1 MRVLTSARYVQAQSL
16 SSIIVLLLWLY
27 LSALILVYGAEYNI
41 VRETARPGA
50 AETAPG
56 GPA

>member
-1 MRVLTSARYVQAQSL
+1 
-16 SSIIVLLLWLY
+16 VLLLWLY

-41 VRETARPGA
+41 VRETARSVA